1 MARFG
6 AIVEPAMSTTVLRE
20 GEEVPPEPVRRRT
33 PSIARVGHGAVLD
46 NRRALYHPFENWLAI
61 ADLHLG
67 FERGARAAGPLLPH
81 WGVEEVERRLT
92 AVVRD
97 YKPKTLII
105 AGDLVE
111 HRAVALQALALLK
124 RVRTT
129 LSDAKAPFQ
138 LVLIAGNHDRRCLEG
153 DLLQDYFVTPN
164 FCFYHGDRP
173 EPAEAGSRTSI
184 IGHFHPAAT
193 VRDKAGAHHKLP
205 AFVQDGSLWTLPAFS
220 PWASGKEWEY
230 ARAAHVWLCGHSRI
244 LQLKR

>member
-1 MARFG
+1 V
-6 AIVEPAMSTTVLRE
+6 IVESKMSTTALPRD
-20 GEEVPPEPVRRRT
+20 GAFPSGNHARRRA

-46 NRRALYHPFENWLAI
+46 NRRALYHPFENWLAV
-61 ADLHLG
+61 ADLHFGYELSAKSA
-67 FERGARAAGPLLPH
+67 GALYPG
-81 WGVEEVERRLT
+81 WGMEEVERRLT
-92 AVVRD
+92 SVVRD

-105 AGDLVE
+105 VGDLVE
-111 HRAVALQALALLK
+111 NRAAALLALALLK

-129 LSDAKAPFQ
+129 LSDAKAPFE

-153 DLLQDYFVTPN
+153 DLLRDHYVTPN

-173 EPAEAGSRTSI
+173 EPNDAGSRTSI

-193 VRDKAGAHHKLP
+193 VRDKAGLHLKLP

-230 ARAAHVWLCGHSRI
+230 ARAARVWLCGHGRI